1 MGRLIETNL
10 GSFLEKKRPDCI
22 LYADDGARL
31 KIHKECFSQTQFM
44 RNILAATQVNCCDTI
59 EIFCPCPKEDL
70 EHLVTFIYGGEIQ
83 RLEENEGFKII
94 DNLIKIFGFPKDLR
108 QKCPIEQSDNW
119 NFDTISIYDENEGN
133 TSDNDESQ
141 ENSFVFEKT
150 LIETAVEHLKID
162 LEEKSVENTVKSHE
176 KDVISLPNFD
186 SSSVSN
192 ENEANTLD
200 EEEPFENIGSLEPS
214 STDKSEVEHSKAGFD
229 QKFLE
234 FLTKSQEEENTS
246 LPNNQNIEKEPMDIS
261 GSDANDYLF
270 ENIFSIAQSDEEAG
284 QSKTDVED
292 EKSEEN
298 SAKNQEENA
307 NSLPNDESFILKSV
321 PRKEPMVF
329 ESKMNQLKKIKGKSS
344 QKSEK
349 NNALWS
355 DGDIFTAESIYG
367 KRQRNG

>member
-22 LYADDGARL
+22 LYADDCARL

-94 DNLIKIFGFPKDLR
+94 DNLIEIFGFPKDLR

-119 NFDTISIYDENEGN
+119 NFDTISIYDESDAN
-133 TSDNDESQ
+133 TSDNDNDESQ
-141 ENSFVFEKT
+141 ENSFVFEKS
-150 LIETAVEHLKID
+150 LIETANEHLKID

-176 KDVISLPNFD
+176 KNVISLPNFD

-192 ENEANTLD
+192 ENEANTLA

-214 STDKSEVEHSKAGFD
+214 SIDKPEVEHSKAGFD
-229 QKFLE
+229 HKFLEFLTKNQKEKDASLLNNQNSEREPMDIAEEEPFENISSLEPSPTQKPKVEYSKSRFDQKFLE
-234 FLTKSQEEENTS
+234 FLNKSQEEENTS
-246 LPNNQNIEKEPMDIS
+246 LPNNQNVEKEPMDIS

-284 QSKTDVED
+284 QSKTD
-292 EKSEEN
+292 
-298 SAKNQEENA
+298 
-307 NSLPNDESFILKSV
+307 
-321 PRKEPMVF
+321 
-329 ESKMNQLKKIKGKSS
+329 
-344 QKSEK
+344 
-349 NNALWS
+349 
-355 DGDIFTAESIYG
+355 
-367 KRQRNG
+367 